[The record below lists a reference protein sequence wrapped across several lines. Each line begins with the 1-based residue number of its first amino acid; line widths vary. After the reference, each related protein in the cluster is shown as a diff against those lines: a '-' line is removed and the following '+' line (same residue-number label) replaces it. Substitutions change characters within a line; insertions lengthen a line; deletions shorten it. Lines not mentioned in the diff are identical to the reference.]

1 MASSV
6 QVLVFPLINLS
17 FRLLLLGFVVFL
29 AVTFI
34 PRTPHQLNTRIL
46 ISVAVVLA
54 FAFLDIVLKKI
65 KNLLCS
71 DGFID

>member
-17 FRLLLLGFVVFL
+17 FRLLLLGVVVFL

-34 PRTPHQLNTRIL
+34 PRSPHEFNTRIL
-46 ISVAVVLA
+46 IAVAVVLA
-54 FAFLDIVLKKI
+54 FAFLDIVLTKI